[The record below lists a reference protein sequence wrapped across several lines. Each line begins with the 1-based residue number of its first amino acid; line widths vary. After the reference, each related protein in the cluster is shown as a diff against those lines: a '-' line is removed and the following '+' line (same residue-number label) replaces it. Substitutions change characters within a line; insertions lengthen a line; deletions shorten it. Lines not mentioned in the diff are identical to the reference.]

1 MEKERLFNEFQPAT
15 SEDWKNKIIED
26 LKGADYDKKMIWRT
40 SEGFNVNPFYTKG
53 DIEGISLS
61 APGEYPYTR
70 GNKNNNNWNI
80 RQNIA
85 TDDVEAANTKA
96 HKILG
101 EGVTSIGFAIK
112 GRMVSAEFIAA
123 LLKGIDIENTE
134 LNFAVCAKRTVD
146 FAALFADYLFFGSF

>member
-1 MEKERLFNEFQPAT
+1 MEDKREKLFEEFTTATPKE
-15 SEDWKNKIIED
+15 WKEKIVED

-53 DIEGISLS
+53 DIDGISLS

-85 TDDVEAANTKA
+85 TDDVEAANAKA
-96 HKILG
+96 RKILA
-101 EGVTSIGFAIK
+101 EGVTSIGFSIK
-112 GRMVSAEFIAA
+112 GRMVSAEFISA
-123 LLKGIDIENTE
+123 LLNGIDIENT
-134 LNFAVCAKRTVD
+134 
-146 FAALFADYLFFGSF
+146 